1 MTLVS
6 QIITDAYRETNLV
19 PLGATISSNM
29 QTEALNRLNSL
40 VMSVVGNEVADG
52 LSELAIGGDFDQ
64 TEFATTEVGI
74 PDNVRVMLN
83 LSSATSL
90 DLDPMPFDG
99 QRLAVVDVSG
109 TLGTYNLTLSG
120 NGRNIEGASSLTLNT
135 NSLTRQWLYRSDTG
149 NWAKLT
155 DLITS
160 DQLPFPEEFDDFFI
174 ISLAARLNP
183 RYGQTLDPASQLL
196 LFSVLV
202 LSLRARYHSFKQILS
217 PDLDVRF
224 DGLNN
229 PRAYYS
235 RYWSNDR
242 DFTTGRPWPW
252 L

>member
-120 NGRNIEGASSLTLNT
+120 NSRNIEGASSLTLNT

-183 RYGQTLDPASQLL
+183 RYGQTLDPASVAALQR
-196 LFSVLV
+196 SR
-202 LSLRARYHSFKQILS
+202 SQLRARYHSFKQIL
-217 PDLDVRF
+217 PDLDVRSF
-224 DGLNN
+224 LNN
-229 PRAYYS
+229 KYYG
-235 RYWSNDR
+235 WSNDR